1 MRIPGGAAERRSGR
15 WARLACAA
23 SPPAVSRARW
33 ITIGRWAR
41 LACAAS
47 CMGLA
52 AACAAPAAQGQRGET
67 PAGFTIEVEPG
78 ALTIEMG
85 ETAQL
90 SATVRDAAGAVV
102 DDAAVVYYSRAR
114 RSVSVTRRG
123 RVEAHRPGEFTL
135 VVLVPEN
142 PGDRSRRPAARV
154 QVEVPVTVP
163 PPPIASVAFTDLP
176 GVFYAGTRPR
186 LDVVVTDA
194 ADARRDDVP
203 VAFSSSDA
211 SVAAVDRFGFL
222 DLRAAGAV
230 TVTAA
235 AGAERDAVTVE
246 VVENP
251 VAALALEL
259 EAEAET
265 ARTGDVLRFTAVAT
279 DENGR
284 EVPGVPVR
292 YAVGGETAPT
302 IVAAGAPAQIAADGR
317 FVAERSGVY
326 TVVAAAGT
334 HTASRTVSIE
344 PRDMEREVVVVG
356 RGRVLDRRSS
366 DLWVWEGVDGRDYAL
381 TGTWGAD
388 GRAYFWD
395 VTDPARIEKVNEV
408 QVDARTVND
417 VKVSADGELAVI
429 AREGA
434 SNRRNGFVVLG
445 AGNPREGVPVLS
457 EFTDQLTGGVH
468 NLFVDGN
475 HVYAL
480 SAGRRYDVIDVA
492 DPRRPER
499 VGSFELRT
507 QGRSVHDVW
516 VADGIAYSSNW
527 TDGVVAVDVG
537 GGGRGGTPERPV
549 ELGRYAYP
557 NGWNHAAF
565 PYYSRSTGKFY
576 VFAGDEAYPWGGLAN
591 EGDETRLPFRTAG
604 WIHVIDWSDWDDPRE
619 VARYQVPE
627 AGSHNIW
634 VEDDVLY
641 VGFYYPGGLRVVDV
655 SGELMGDLYRQGRE
669 IARFV
674 PFDPE
679 GFAPNAPFV
688 WGPQPYKG
696 HIFFTDYNSGLW
708 AVRLGEKIDPVR
720 SAGEPR

>member
-1 MRIPGGAAERRSGR
+1 MARGRPAGKGCQVSSDRTHTAKGPEERAARQPGRGAVRI
-15 WARLACAA
+15 AC
-23 SPPAVSRARW
+23 
-33 ITIGRWAR
+33 T
-41 LACAAS
+41 AS
-47 CMGLA
+47 CLALLVACVAAMARGQADETEAGLA
-52 AACAAPAAQGQRGET
+52 
-67 PAGFTIEVEPG
+67 IEVEPA
-78 ALTIEMG
+78 ALTLQLG

-90 SATVRDAAGAVV
+90 SATVRDAGGAVV
-102 DDAAVVYYSRAR
+102 DDATVVYYSRAR
-114 RSVSVTRRG
+114 RSVGVTRTG
-123 RVEAHRPGEFTL
+123 RVEAFRPGEFTL
-135 VVLVPEN
+135 VVLVPSN
-142 PGDRSRRPAARV
+142 PDDRSRRPDARARV
-154 QVEVPVTVP
+154 EIPVTVP
-163 PPPIASVAFTDLP
+163 LPPIAEVAFTGIPDI
-176 GVFYAGTRPR
+176 FYAGTQPR
-186 LDVVVTDA
+186 LEVVVTDTA
-194 ADARRDDVP
+194 GARRNDVP
-203 VAFSSSDA
+203 VTFSSGDP
-211 SVAAVDRFGFL
+211 SVATIDRFGFL
-222 DLRAAGAV
+222 TLPDPGTV

-235 AGAERDAVTVE
+235 VDTESDALTIE

-251 VAALALEL
+251 VSALEL
-259 EAEAET
+259 QVGAET
-265 ARTGDVLRFTAVAT
+265 AHTGDVLRFTAVAI
-279 DENGR
+279 DASGR

-317 FVAERSGVY
+317 FVAERSGTY
-326 TVVAAAGT
+326 TVIATAGT
-334 HTASRTVSIE
+334 HTATRTVSVE
-344 PRDMEREVVVVG
+344 PRDVAREVEVVG

-366 DLWVWEGVDGRDYAL
+366 DLWVWEGTDGRDYAI

-388 GRAYFWD
+388 GHSYFWD
-395 VTDPARIEKVNEV
+395 VTDPANIEKVNEV

-429 AREGA
+429 GREGA
-434 SNRRNGFVVLG
+434 SNRRNGIVVLG

-457 EFTDQLTGGVH
+457 EFTNQLTGGVH
-468 NLFVDGN
+468 NLFVDGD

-480 SAGRRYDVIDVA
+480 SAGRRYDIIDIE
-492 DPRRPER
+492 DPRNPER
-499 VGSFELRT
+499 VGRFELET
-507 QGRSVHDVW
+507 QGHSVHDVW
-516 VADGIAYSSNW
+516 VSDGIAFSSNW
-527 TDGVVAVDVG
+527 SDGVVAVDVG

-565 PYYSRSTGKFY
+565 PYRSQSTGKFY
-576 VFAGDEAYPWGGLAN
+576 LFAGDEAYPYGGLAN
-591 EGDETRLPFRTAG
+591 DAEDAQLPFRTAG
-604 WIHVIDWSDWDDPRE
+604 WIHVIDWSDWENPQE

-634 VEDDVLY
+634 VEDDIMY

-708 AVRLGEKIDPVR
+708 AVRLEERTGPGRVI
-720 SAGEPR
+720 GEPQ